1 MHLEV
6 NDLEVQERGS
16 QVLPTAVGNQN
27 RHASSRILLRTTWGD
42 SKHES
47 RCGLLLGRFNYRP
60 CRLPMRLLF
69 EFVVA
74 FDSSL
79 GDTVDTKNPA

>member
-27 RHASSRILLRTTWGD
+27 RHASSRTLLRTTWGD

-47 RCGLLLGRFNYRP
+47 LCGLHLGSFN
-60 CRLPMRLLF
+60 CRLCRVPMRLLL
-69 EFVVA
+69 EFVIA
-74 FDSSL
+74 FDTSL
-79 GDTVDTKNPA
+79 GDTVDTKYPA